1 MQDEVTQA
9 ADLLTKAIGDISAA
23 LTMAGKA
30 DKITEW
36 TAPYVAAVN
45 AMDEQA
51 ERDTLAR
58 MEWRDIESAPKD
70 WTDVLVFSPEHE
82 GFNCGGVFS
91 AFYDTDEACW
101 FTHAPGHNIRLNPTH
116 WMPLPPAP
124 VVGQ

>member
-58 MEWRDIESAPKD
+58 MEPVAWQRRRKFALTSDPAGKVYQWEQCSAR
-70 WTDVLVFSPEHE
+70 
-82 GFNCGGVFS
+82 
-91 AFYDTDEACW
+91 EA
-101 FTHAPGHNIRLNPTH
+101 TGHFEREAGCEYRALYT
-116 WMPLPPAP
+116 LPPAP
-124 VVGQ
+124 EAV